1 MADKKKKPNIFKRIA
16 QKFKDVRQELKRVI
30 WPTKEKLIQTCA
42 VVLVVIVVCT
52 IFLTAIGKVG
62 GWVLEK
68 VGFYEQVVETT
79 ASSETVPSG
88 ESDASASDSTP
99 AESASETAPA
109 TSTLI
114 AYTRLSGVLLWRI
127 ATMRTPCTC
136 TRVSTLYP

>member
-30 WPTKEKLIQTCA
+30 WPTKEKLIQNSA

-88 ESDASASDSTP
+88 ESNASASDSTP
-99 AESASETAPA
+99 AESASETAPSESA
-109 TSTLI
+109 SAEASSEASASET
-114 AYTRLSGVLLWRI
+114 
-127 ATMRTPCTC
+127 TP
-136 TRVSTLYP
+136 SES

>member
-16 QKFKDVRQELKRVI
+16 QKFNDVRLELKRVI

-99 AESASETAPA
+99 AESASETAPSESA
-109 TSTLI
+109 SAEASSEASASET
-114 AYTRLSGVLLWRI
+114 
-127 ATMRTPCTC
+127 TP
-136 TRVSTLYP
+136 SES

>member
-30 WPTKEKLIQTCA
+30 WPTKEKLIQNSA

-99 AESASETAPA
+99 AESASETAPSESA
-109 TSTLI
+109 SAEASSEASASET
-114 AYTRLSGVLLWRI
+114 
-127 ATMRTPCTC
+127 TP
-136 TRVSTLYP
+136 SES

>member
-30 WPTKEKLIQTCA
+30 WPTKEKLIQNSA

-79 ASSETVPSG
+79 GVVETVRCFSFN
-88 ESDASASDSTP
+88 
-99 AESASETAPA
+99 
-109 TSTLI
+109 
-114 AYTRLSGVLLWRI
+114 
-127 ATMRTPCTC
+127 
-136 TRVSTLYP
+136 

>member
-30 WPTKEKLIQTCA
+30 WPTKEKLIQNSA

-88 ESDASASDSTP
+88 ESDASASDTTP
-99 AESASETAPA
+99 AESATESTSEAAASEETTAP
-109 TSTLI
+109 SE
-114 AYTRLSGVLLWRI
+114 S
-127 ATMRTPCTC
+127 
-136 TRVSTLYP
+136 